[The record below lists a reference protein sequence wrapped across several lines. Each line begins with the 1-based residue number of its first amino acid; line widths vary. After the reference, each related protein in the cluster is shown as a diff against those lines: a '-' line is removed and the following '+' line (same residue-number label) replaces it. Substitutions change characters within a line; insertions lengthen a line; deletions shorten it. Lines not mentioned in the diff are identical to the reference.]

1 MDCVL
6 VYVACQLCNVSVVG
20 GVQFGQRGWRAN
32 VFIDFIDIDY
42 IDFINV
48 IIEILS

>member
-6 VYVACQLCNVSVVG
+6 VYVACQLCRVG
-20 GVQFGQRGWRAN
+20 GVQYGQRGWRAN